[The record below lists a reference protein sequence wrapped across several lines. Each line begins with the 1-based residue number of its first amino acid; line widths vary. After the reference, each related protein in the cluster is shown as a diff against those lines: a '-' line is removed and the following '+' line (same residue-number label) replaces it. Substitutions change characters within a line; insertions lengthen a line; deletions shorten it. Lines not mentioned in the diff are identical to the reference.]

1 MPRETTEAWF
11 QLCNLAAVEE
21 DPVKLL
27 MLVQEICRL
36 LKDKE
41 ESLKRIIRVRQ
52 DARKTKGK

>member
-1 MPRETTEAWF
+1 MPPETTEPWF

-36 LKDKE
+36 LKEKE
-41 ESLKRIIRVRQ
+41 ASLKRTIRSANPKSRS
-52 DARKTKGK
+52 